1 MIIPMRVLGIPCL
14 IEVPGESNDWDILDR
29 RGRWAPW
36 LERKLTKD
44 GRADLS
50 RRIGQAIQE
59 ERASW
64 GPNWEVER

>member
-36 LERKLTKD
+36 LERKLSAKD
-44 GRADLS
+44 
-50 RRIGQAIQE
+50 RRELDGEIELAIVE
-59 ERASW
+59 EWASW